1 MPSFQQ
7 TALALAVTGSIVLL
21 GGCGD
26 NGIKA
31 KRHAQEEC
39 FYRMMLMSAAGVSY
53 LLEHKLSETNTI
65 AAGALAI
72 YLKSGADGIVCP
84 KTRLKYEDFNLEGPK
99 CPEHGK
105 VFDVYSSALA
115 DKNHPCRAR
124 ALSLIGYAKDPWNDQ
139 HSTALIAG
147 LISVARNE
155 QGKIKTDSIATL
167 RRITGQGFGE
177 DTEAWFSWWQ
187 TNGTTF
193 RFKQPN

>member
-1 MPSFQQ
+1 M
-7 TALALAVTGSIVLL
+7 VLL
-21 GGCGD
+21 GGCD
-26 NGIKA
+26 SA
-31 KRHAQEEC
+31 RRHAQEEC
-39 FYRMMLMSAAGVSY
+39 FYRMMVRSAAGVSY
-53 LLEHKLSETNTI
+53 LLEHKLSTTNTI
-65 AAGALAI
+65 TVGALAD
-72 YLKSGADGIVCP
+72 YLKPDGVACP
-84 KTRLKYEDFNLEGPK
+84 RTQLKYEDFNLVEGPK

-105 VFDVYSSALA
+105 AFDIYSSALA
-115 DKNHPCRAR
+115 DKTHPCRAR
-124 ALSLIGYAKDPWNDQ
+124 ALPLIGYSPKDPWNHQ